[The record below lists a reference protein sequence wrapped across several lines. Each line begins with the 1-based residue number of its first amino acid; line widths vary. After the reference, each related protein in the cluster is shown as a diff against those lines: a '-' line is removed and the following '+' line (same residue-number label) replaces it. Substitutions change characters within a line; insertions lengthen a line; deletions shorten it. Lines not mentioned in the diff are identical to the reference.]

1 VVRGMP
7 CNNKPNILNHEVI
20 FFKGTHLENTLR
32 ISPLTPL
39 TCEHGIINDE
49 LMFWFFAYY
58 QTYGP
63 QKAFKECHVA
73 NSFTWQPLTNRV
85 LEHGTTEPSLKAFV
99 EKRLQC
105 GITEASQFNT
115 LILPINDS
123 QHWSIMRL
131 EREKYYHMNS
141 KPDYNAHNNLEMK
154 TLFARCWEIMQGN
167 YDEDMVD
174 APNHWRKHNKW
185 VQTNVPTQ
193 KGSWECGWFVFKYFV
208 MYLEQRFVEPK
219 REGLELVSNTLCTT
233 SFTGVYRFFVAS

>member
-1 VVRGMP
+1 MP
-7 CNNKPNILNHEVI
+7 WNNEPNILNHEVI
-20 FFKGTHLENTLR
+20 FFKGSHLENALR
-32 ISPLTPL
+32 ISALTPL
-39 TCEHGIINDE
+39 TCEHGIVNDE

-63 QKAFKECHVA
+63 QQAFVECHIA
-73 NSFTWQPLTNRV
+73 NSFTWQHLTNHV
-85 LEHGTTEPSLKAFV
+85 LEHGTTEASLKAFV

-115 LILPINDS
+115 LIVPINDS
-123 QHWSIMRL
+123 QHWSLMIL

-141 KPDYNAHNNLEMK
+141 KPDYNAHNNSEMK
-154 TLFARCWEIMQGN
+154 TLFAKCWEIMQGN

-174 APNHWRKHNKW
+174 APNHQRKHNKW

-233 SFTGVYRFFVAS
+233 SFTGVYRLFVAS